1 MSYLRF
7 LVQKN
12 TMCIFLGNLK
22 IFIFSLFV
30 FYIVDNDN
38 QQYNKD
44 EFENKDIYLNIL
56 HNRMNKHFFRML
68 ETRQFIA

>member
-1 MSYLRF
+1 
-7 LVQKN
+7 
-12 TMCIFLGNLK
+12 MCIFLGNLK

-68 ETRQFIA
+68 LTRQFIA

>member
-1 MSYLRF
+1 
-7 LVQKN
+7 
-12 TMCIFLGNLK
+12 MCIFLGNLK

>member
-1 MSYLRF
+1 
-7 LVQKN
+7 
-12 TMCIFLGNLK
+12 MCIFLGNLK
-22 IFIFSLFV
+22 IFIFFLFV
-30 FYIVDNDN
+30 YYIVDNDN

-44 EFENKDIYLNIL
+44 EFKNKDIYLNIL

>member
-1 MSYLRF
+1 
-7 LVQKN
+7 
-12 TMCIFLGNLK
+12 MCIFLGNLK

-44 EFENKDIYLNIL
+44 EFENKDIYLNTL